1 MISNAV
7 DTPVCVPSSR
17 LTEEASPVRLRPA
30 RPSTTTIARTATA
43 TALTAALSFTLL
55 ATPGTAQDL
64 EARNPATDEYPIELD
79 LADLEPE
86 VVVVEAENELAVSRL
101 VSTGYEV
108 VEEPEAGPGGVMGV
122 QVVATRSQQRQL
134 EAMGYDVLER
144 VVSAADFAAVS
155 AEREQM
161 AAEVAAAE
169 AVETDELSVLRAEW
183 LDNMG
188 KLYLNLEVRSS
199 AGASA
204 DTIVTAGY
212 GDTTITLS
220 RFVDAGEYQY
230 HRVNSPVPVS
240 EVPDSVTFTSS
251 AGDVETSGLDEW
263 LGEELP
269 PYRRSY
275 ATGFVD
281 RYMDATEITAQAE
294 ELAAEFPELA
304 EIIELPNETNGYR
317 RKAMATVGT
326 LTTNAVVYT
335 TTAWGH
341 EGGNDVTVQ
350 HVDPGSAD
358 APLSV
363 SVAGDAVTVSLGTDA
378 AGAVTSTAAQVAAAV
393 NASAASSLL
402 SANTYRGNAGAAPAL
417 PGAVVQMDDF
427 LNAPDSVSR
436 EPFTVKAIRIGE
448 KRDGTKTGVL
458 AYSQEHARE
467 WVTPL
472 VSLEAAERLLRNYD
486 NDPQTRSLLRDLD
499 IFIIPTVNPDGTHYS
514 IHDNALQR
522 RNMTSY
528 CGPGQPNDS
537 GARNAWGVDLNRNF
551 TVGSRLDGYD
561 GASGSCTSD
570 VYSGPSELSEPEA
583 KNEVWLTENNPNIK
597 FAMNI
602 HSHGGYFMW
611 APGAYV
617 RDGRQTLP
625 RPTQAEE
632 DYFWASSSTI
642 LSRIQDERGTA
653 IWPGRTG
660 PVADVLYSAAGNS
673 ADEHWYNNDI
683 FAWNFE
689 VGSPL
694 WSEERQRWEAVGFQ
708 PPFAEG
714 YEESQEFAA
723 GIIGMLEVAQAYGTD
738 RIPPRSLLKETEDG
752 WTFESTEPATI
763 HYTTDGSRPTYDSPR
778 IQPAEVRGDAETLD
792 LGPGRTTV
800 RWFSV
805 DIAGNVEKRYDPLRS
820 IRGFNQK
827 TVTVP

>member
-1 MISNAV
+1 M
-7 DTPVCVPSSR
+7 R
-17 LTEEASPVRLRPA
+17 SPLS
-30 RPSTTTIARTATA
+30 RPSARTIARTTTA

-55 ATPGTAQDL
+55 ASPGGAQDL
-64 EARNPATDEYPIELD
+64 DVRDPAVDVYPIALD
-79 LADLEPE
+79 LEDLEPE
-86 VVVVEAENELAVSRL
+86 VVVVEAENELAVARL

-108 VEEPEAGPGGVMGV
+108 VEEAEPTPDGKLGV
-122 QVVATRSQQRQL
+122 QVVATETQQRQL
-134 EAMGYDVLER
+134 EAMGYDVLAT
-144 VVSAADFAAVS
+144 VVSRSDVAAVQ
-155 AEREQM
+155 AEREELS
-161 AAEVAAAE
+161 AEVAAAE
-169 AVETDELSVLRAEW
+169 AVATDELSVLRAEW
-183 LDNMG
+183 FDNG
-188 KLYLNLEVRSS
+188 GDLFLNLEVRSS

-204 DTIVTAGY
+204 GTVVTATY
-212 GDTTITLS
+212 GTTTITLS

-230 HRVNSPVPVS
+230 HRVSSPVPVDAI
-240 EVPDSVTFTSS
+240 PDSVTFTSS
-251 AGDVETSGLDEW
+251 AGDVETSDLEEW
-263 LGEELP
+263 LGEELRP
-269 PYRRSY
+269 NRKNY

-281 RYMDATEITAQAE
+281 RYMDAVEITAQAE

-304 EIIELPNETNGYR
+304 EVIDLPFETNGYR
-317 RKAMATVGT
+317 RHAMGT
-326 LTTNAVVYT
+326 LGGFTNTAVVYT
-335 TTAWGH
+335 TKAWGH

-350 HVDPGSAD
+350 HVDPGAAD
-358 APLSV
+358 SPLSV
-363 SVAGDAVTVSLGTDA
+363 QVDGDAITVSLGTDA
-378 AGAVTSTAAQVAAAV
+378 TGALTSTAAQVAAAV
-393 NASAASSLL
+393 NAAAGDLVGS
-402 SANTYRGNAGAAPAL
+402 NTYRNNAGAGIAQA
-417 PGAVVQMDDF
+417 GAVVRLDDF

-436 EPFTVKAIRIGE
+436 EPATVKAIRIGE
-448 KRDGTKTGVL
+448 KRDGTKTGVM

-472 VSLEAAERLLRNYD
+472 VALEAAERLLRNYD

-499 IFIIPTVNPDGTHYS
+499 IFIIPTVNPDGTNYS
-514 IHDNALQR
+514 IHDFNFQR

-561 GASGSCTSD
+561 GASASCTSD

-583 KNEVWLTENNPNIK
+583 RNEVWLTENNPNIK

-611 APGAYV
+611 APGAYI

-625 RPTQAEE
+625 RPSQAEE

-642 LSRIQDERGTA
+642 LSRIQEERGTA

-673 ADEHWYNNDI
+673 ADEHWYNSDI

-694 WSEERQRWEAVGFQ
+694 WNDELRRWEAVGFQ

-714 YEESQEFAA
+714 FEESQEFAA
-723 GIIGMLEVAQAYGTD
+723 GIIGLLEVAQAYGTD
-738 RIPPRSLLKETEDG
+738 RVPPRSTLVETEDG
-752 WTFESTEPATI
+752 WMFESTEPATI

-778 IQPAEVRGDAETLD
+778 IQPAEVRGDAEALD

-820 IRGFNQK
+820 TRGFNQK
-827 TVTVP
+827 TITVP